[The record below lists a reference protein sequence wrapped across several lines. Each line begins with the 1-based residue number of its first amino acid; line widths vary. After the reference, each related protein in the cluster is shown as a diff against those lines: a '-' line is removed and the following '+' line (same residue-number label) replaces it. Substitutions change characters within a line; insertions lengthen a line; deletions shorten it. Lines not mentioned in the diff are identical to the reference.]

1 MEDRVESSS
10 PRHAVP
16 DRQEDVL
23 ERNRAETFNERLRR
37 RWQEARTLL
46 CVGLDGEIE
55 RMPEQFRR
63 GLAPG
68 ETNGTADEH
77 ERRIES
83 ALTEYHIAIV
93 EATADLV
100 CAYKPNI
107 AFYEQHGP
115 AGLRALIA
123 VIAYIQKKYPEIPV
137 LLDAK
142 RGDIGS
148 TSQAYARA
156 LFDVY
161 GADAVTAQPYLGYDA
176 LEPFLGRAD
185 RGVFILC
192 RTSNPGASELQDL
205 SVRADESES
214 ETLYLRVARRVAN
227 EWNANGNCGLV
238 VGATYPE
245 ELRQVRRDRGRSA
258 DPRAGRGRAG
268 RRPGGDGARRNRQR
282 RPGPAHQ
289 RLARHSLCLDG
300 RRLRQRGAATGGLAA
315 HGDRAAAWRPRKQ
328 RRLPQERRGSSE
340 RSRTGRIPMS
350 DLTETQRAFAD
361 ALLATGAVKF
371 GAFRLKLHEKQ
382 PDAPLSPIYVDL
394 RTLRSFPDALDDAVL
409 TLVEMIAARRASLSI
424 STPTCHRPRPRS
436 SPSSRTSPASA

>member
-1 MEDRVESSS
+1 MEDRVENSS

-16 DRQEDVL
+16 ARQEDVL
-23 ERNRAETFNERLRR
+23 ERNRAETFTERLRR

-63 GLAPG
+63 GLTPG
-68 ETNGTADEH
+68 EASGTSAER
-77 ERRIES
+77 ERRIEA
-83 ALTEYHIAIV
+83 ALTEYHTAIV

-123 VIAYIQKKYPEIPV
+123 IIAYIQKKYPEIPV

-156 LFDVY
+156 LFDIY

-176 LEPFLGRAD
+176 LEPFLSRAD

-205 SVRADESES
+205 SVDAESGEA
-214 ETLYLRVARRVAN
+214 EPLYLRVARQVAN
-227 EWNANGNCGLV
+227 EWNTNGNCGLV

-245 ELRQVRRDRGRSA
+245 ELRRVREIVGDLPILAPGVGA
-258 DPRAGRGRAG
+258 QGGDLEATVRAGIDSAG
-268 RRPGGDGARRNRQR
+268 QGLLISVSRSILYASTGDDFASAARRQAGWLRM
-282 RPGPAHQ
+282 AIE
-289 RLARHSLCLDG
+289 
-300 RRLRQRGAATGGLAA
+300 RQRGGPGNSGTF
-315 HGDRAAAWRPRKQ
+315 
-328 RRLPQERRGSSE
+328 RRNGP
-340 RSRTGRIPMS
+340 
-350 DLTETQRAFAD
+350 
-361 ALLATGAVKF
+361 AV
-371 GAFRLKLHEKQ
+371 
-382 PDAPLSPIYVDL
+382 
-394 RTLRSFPDALDDAVL
+394 
-409 TLVEMIAARRASLSI
+409 
-424 STPTCHRPRPRS
+424 
-436 SPSSRTSPASA
+436 ASATAQGEAQ

>member
-1 MEDRVESSS
+1 MLGGSEWIEERMTVEDRVETSSH
-10 PRHAVP
+10 RHAVP
-16 DRQEDVL
+16 ARQEDVL

-63 GLAPG
+63 GLALD
-68 ETNGTADEH
+68 EANGSSPEER
-77 ERRIES
+77 ERRIEA

-115 AGLRALIA
+115 AGLRALITI
-123 VIAYIQKKYPEIPV
+123 IAYVQKKYPEIPV

-176 LEPFLGRAD
+176 LEPFLGRTD

-205 SVRADESES
+205 SVRTDENGDEP
-214 ETLYLRVARRVAN
+214 LYLRVARRVAN
-227 EWNANGNCGLV
+227 EWNAHGNCGLV

-245 ELRQVRRDRGRSA
+245 ELRRVREIVGDLPILAPGVGA
-258 DPRAGRGRAG
+258 QGGDLEATVRAGIDSARQGLLISVSRAILYAST
-268 RRPGGDGARRNRQR
+268 GDDFASAARRQAGWLRMEIE
-282 RPGPAHQ
+282 
-289 RLARHSLCLDG
+289 
-300 RRLRQRGAATGGLAA
+300 RQRGG
-315 HGDRAAAWRPRKQ
+315 P
-328 RRLPQERRGSSE
+328 GSS
-340 RSRTGRIPMS
+340 
-350 DLTETQRAFAD
+350 
-361 ALLATGAVKF
+361 
-371 GAFRLKLHEKQ
+371 GAFRKNG
-382 PDAPLSPIYVDL
+382 A
-394 RTLRSFPDALDDAVL
+394 AV
-409 TLVEMIAARRASLSI
+409 
-424 STPTCHRPRPRS
+424 
-436 SPSSRTSPASA
+436 ASAATQSESR

>member
-1 MEDRVESSS
+1 MTVEDRVESSS

-23 ERNRAETFNERLRR
+23 ERHRAETFTERLRR

-68 ETNGTADEH
+68 DDGDEF
-77 ERRIES
+77 ERRIEA

-176 LEPFLGRAD
+176 LEPFLSRAD
-185 RGVFILC
+185 RGVFVLC

-205 SVRADESES
+205 SVRAGGDVAEP
-214 ETLYLRVARRVAN
+214 LYLSV
-227 EWNANGNCGLV
+227 
-238 VGATYPE
+238 
-245 ELRQVRRDRGRSA
+245 
-258 DPRAGRGRAG
+258 
-268 RRPGGDGARRNRQR
+268 
-282 RPGPAHQ
+282 
-289 RLARHSLCLDG
+289 
-300 RRLRQRGAATGGLAA
+300 
-315 HGDRAAAWRPRKQ
+315 
-328 RRLPQERRGSSE
+328 
-340 RSRTGRIPMS
+340 
-350 DLTETQRAFAD
+350 
-361 ALLATGAVKF
+361 
-371 GAFRLKLHEKQ
+371 
-382 PDAPLSPIYVDL
+382 
-394 RTLRSFPDALDDAVL
+394 
-409 TLVEMIAARRASLSI
+409 
-424 STPTCHRPRPRS
+424 
-436 SPSSRTSPASA
+436 

>member
-1 MEDRVESSS
+1 MSGGSEQIEEYMTVEDQVESGS
-10 PRHAVP
+10 PRHAAP
-16 DRQEDVL
+16 AWQEDVL
-23 ERNRAETFNERLRR
+23 ERHRAETFTERLRR

-68 ETNGTADEH
+68 DNGDEYA
-77 ERRIES
+77 RRIER

-156 LFDVY
+156 LFEVY

-176 LEPFLGRAD
+176 LEPFLGRAG

-192 RTSNPGASELQDL
+192 RTSNPGASELQNL
-205 SVRADESES
+205 SVRAEGAESEP
-214 ETLYLRVARRVAN
+214 LYLRVARQVAN

-245 ELRQVRRDRGRSA
+245 ELRQVREIVGDLPILAPGVGA
-258 DPRAGRGRAG
+258 QGGDLEATVRAGIDSAGQGLLISVSRAILYASS
-268 RRPGGDGARRNRQR
+268 GDDFASAARRQAGWLRMEIE
-282 RPGPAHQ
+282 
-289 RLARHSLCLDG
+289 
-300 RRLRQRGAATGGLAA
+300 RQRG
-315 HGDRAAAWRPRKQ
+315 
-328 RRLPQERRGSSE
+328 
-340 RSRTGRIPMS
+340 
-350 DLTETQRAFAD
+350 
-361 ALLATGAVKF
+361 GAGNS
-371 GAFRLKLHEKQ
+371 GAFRKNG
-382 PDAPLSPIYVDL
+382 A
-394 RTLRSFPDALDDAVL
+394 AL
-409 TLVEMIAARRASLSI
+409 
-424 STPTCHRPRPRS
+424 
-436 SPSSRTSPASA
+436 ASANAPGESR

>member
-1 MEDRVESSS
+1 MSGGSDEIEEQITVEDQVENSS

-16 DRQEDVL
+16 ARQEDVL
-23 ERNRAETFNERLRR
+23 ERNRAETFTERLRR

-46 CVGLDGEIE
+46 CVGLDGEIN
-55 RMPEQFRR
+55 RMPEQFQR
-63 GLAPG
+63 GLASG
-68 ETNGTADEH
+68 EASGTDVRR
-77 ERRIES
+77 ERRIEA

-123 VIAYIQKKYPEIPV
+123 IIAYIQKKYPEIPV

-176 LEPFLGRAD
+176 LEPFLNRAD

-192 RTSNPGASELQDL
+192 RTSNPGARELQDL
-205 SVRADESES
+205 SVGASGDETEP
-214 ETLYLRVARRVAN
+214 LYLRLARRVAN

-245 ELRQVRRDRGRSA
+245 ELCQVREIVGDLPILAPGVGA
-258 DPRAGRGRAG
+258 QGGDLEATVRAGIDSVGQGLLISVSRSILYASS
-268 RRPGGDGARRNRQR
+268 GD
-282 RPGPAHQ
+282 
-289 RLARHSLCLDG
+289 D
-300 RRLRQRGAATGGLAA
+300 
-315 HGDRAAAWRPRKQ
+315 
-328 RRLPQERRGSSE
+328 
-340 RSRTGRIPMS
+340 
-350 DLTETQRAFAD
+350 FA
-361 ALLATGAVKF
+361 
-371 GAFRLKLHEKQ
+371 
-382 PDAPLSPIYVDL
+382 S
-394 RTLRSFPDALDDAVL
+394 
-409 TLVEMIAARRASLSI
+409 AARRQAGWLRLAI
-424 STPTCHRPRPRS
+424 ERQRS
-436 SPSSRTSPASA
+436 GPGNSGTFRRNGPAVASAAAQGEAQ

>member
-1 MEDRVESSS
+1 MTVEDRVESNS
-10 PRHAVP
+10 PRHAIP

-23 ERNRAETFNERLRR
+23 ERHRAETFTERLRR

-63 GLAPG
+63 GLDPG
-68 ETNGTADEH
+68 EPNGNSADERQ
-77 ERRIES
+77 RRIEA
-83 ALTEYHIAIV
+83 ALTEYHTAIV

-123 VIAYIQKKYPEIPV
+123 IIAYIQKKYPEIPV

-176 LEPFLGRAD
+176 LEPFLSRAD

-205 SVRADESES
+205 SVGITNDEAEP
-214 ETLYLRVARRVAN
+214 LYLRVARQVAH

-245 ELRQVRRDRGRSA
+245 ELRHVRDIVGDLPILA
-258 DPRAGRGRAG
+258 PGVGAQGGDLEATVRAGVDSVGQGLLISVSRAILYASSG
-268 RRPGGDGARRNRQR
+268 HDFASAARRQAGWLRMEIE
-282 RPGPAHQ
+282 
-289 RLARHSLCLDG
+289 
-300 RRLRQRGAATGGLAA
+300 RQRGGPGTSGAFHKNGAAMTSAAT
-315 HGDRAAAWRPRKQ
+315 Q
-328 RRLPQERRGSSE
+328 SE
-340 RSRTGRIPMS
+340 SR
-350 DLTETQRAFAD
+350 
-361 ALLATGAVKF
+361 
-371 GAFRLKLHEKQ
+371 
-382 PDAPLSPIYVDL
+382 
-394 RTLRSFPDALDDAVL
+394 
-409 TLVEMIAARRASLSI
+409 
-424 STPTCHRPRPRS
+424 
-436 SPSSRTSPASA
+436 

>member
-1 MEDRVESSS
+1 MTVEDRVETSS

-23 ERNRAETFNERLRR
+23 ERHRAETFNERLRR

-68 ETNGTADEH
+68 ETNGNGADER
-77 ERRIES
+77 ERRIEA

-100 CAYKPNI
+100 CAYKPNS

-123 VIAYIQKKYPEIPV
+123 IIAYIQKKYPEIPV

-156 LFDVY
+156 AFDVY

-176 LEPFLGRAD
+176 LEPFLSRAD
-185 RGVFILC
+185 RGVFVLC

-205 SVRADESES
+205 SVGANNEDTEP
-214 ETLYLRVARRVAN
+214 LYLRVARRVAN

-238 VGATYPE
+238 VGSTYPE
-245 ELRQVRRDRGRSA
+245 ELRQVREIAGDLPILAPGVGA
-258 DPRAGRGRAG
+258 QGGDLEATVRAGIDSSSQGLLISVSRAILYAST
-268 RRPGGDGARRNRQR
+268 GDDFASAARRQAGWLRMEIE
-282 RPGPAHQ
+282 
-289 RLARHSLCLDG
+289 
-300 RRLRQRGAATGGLAA
+300 RQRGGPGNSGVFRKNGAAVAS
-315 HGDRAAAWRPRKQ
+315 AAAQ
-328 RRLPQERRGSSE
+328 GE
-340 RSRTGRIPMS
+340 
-350 DLTETQRAFAD
+350 
-361 ALLATGAVKF
+361 
-371 GAFRLKLHEKQ
+371 
-382 PDAPLSPIYVDL
+382 
-394 RTLRSFPDALDDAVL
+394 
-409 TLVEMIAARRASLSI
+409 AR
-424 STPTCHRPRPRS
+424 
-436 SPSSRTSPASA
+436 

>member
-1 MEDRVESSS
+1 VEDRVESSS
-10 PRHAVP
+10 PRHAIP

-68 ETNGTADEH
+68 ETNGNGADER
-77 ERRIES
+77 ERRIEA

-148 TSQAYARA
+148 TNQAYARA

-176 LEPFLGRAD
+176 LEPFLSRAD

-245 ELRQVRRDRGRSA
+245 ELRQVREIVGDLPILAPGVGA
-258 DPRAGRGRAG
+258 QGGDLEATVRAGVDSVGQGLLISVSRAILYASS
-268 RRPGGDGARRNRQR
+268 GDDFASAARRQAGWLRMEIE
-282 RPGPAHQ
+282 
-289 RLARHSLCLDG
+289 
-300 RRLRQRGAATGGLAA
+300 RQRGG
-315 HGDRAAAWRPRKQ
+315 P
-328 RRLPQERRGSSE
+328 GSS
-340 RSRTGRIPMS
+340 
-350 DLTETQRAFAD
+350 
-361 ALLATGAVKF
+361 
-371 GAFRLKLHEKQ
+371 GAFRKNG
-382 PDAPLSPIYVDL
+382 A
-394 RTLRSFPDALDDAVL
+394 AV
-409 TLVEMIAARRASLSI
+409 
-424 STPTCHRPRPRS
+424 
-436 SPSSRTSPASA
+436 ASAAAQGESR

>member
-1 MEDRVESSS
+1 MEDRVEISS

-23 ERNRAETFNERLRR
+23 ERHRAETFTERLRR

-68 ETNGTADEH
+68 DDGDEY
-77 ERRIES
+77 ERRIAA

-123 VIAYIQKKYPEIPV
+123 IIAYIQKKYPEIPV

-156 LFDVY
+156 AFDVY

-176 LEPFLGRAD
+176 LEPFLSRAD
-185 RGVFILC
+185 RGVFVLC

-205 SVRADESES
+205 SVGTNNEDTEP
-214 ETLYLRVARRVAN
+214 LYLRVARRVAN

-238 VGATYPE
+238 VGSTYPE
-245 ELRQVRRDRGRSA
+245 ELRQVREIAGDLPILAPGVGA
-258 DPRAGRGRAG
+258 QGGDLEATVRAGIDSSSQGLLISVSRAILYAST
-268 RRPGGDGARRNRQR
+268 GDDFASAARRQAGWLRMEIE
-282 RPGPAHQ
+282 
-289 RLARHSLCLDG
+289 
-300 RRLRQRGAATGGLAA
+300 RQRGGPGNS
-315 HGDRAAAWRPRKQ
+315 GVFRKNGAAA
-328 RRLPQERRGSSE
+328 
-340 RSRTGRIPMS
+340 
-350 DLTETQRAFAD
+350 
-361 ALLATGAVKF
+361 
-371 GAFRLKLHEKQ
+371 
-382 PDAPLSPIYVDL
+382 
-394 RTLRSFPDALDDAVL
+394 
-409 TLVEMIAARRASLSI
+409 
-424 STPTCHRPRPRS
+424 
-436 SPSSRTSPASA
+436 ASAAAQGEAR

>member
-10 PRHAVP
+10 PRHAIP

-68 ETNGTADEH
+68 ETNGNGADER
-77 ERRIES
+77 ERRIEA

-148 TSQAYARA
+148 TSQAYAARVVRCLRRRRGHSAA
-156 LFDVY
+156 L
-161 GADAVTAQPYLGYDA
+161 
-176 LEPFLGRAD
+176 
-185 RGVFILC
+185 
-192 RTSNPGASELQDL
+192 PG
-205 SVRADESES
+205 
-214 ETLYLRVARRVAN
+214 LR
-227 EWNANGNCGLV
+227 
-238 VGATYPE
+238 
-245 ELRQVRRDRGRSA
+245 
-258 DPRAGRGRAG
+258 RAGAVPRSRGS
-268 RRPGGDGARRNRQR
+268 RRLHPLPHLESRRQR
-282 RPGPAHQ
+282 ATG
-289 RLARHSLCLDG
+289 SLCAN
-300 RRLRQRGAATGGLAA
+300 RR
-315 HGDRAAAWRPRKQ
+315 
-328 RRLPQERRGSSE
+328 E
-340 RSRTGRIPMS
+340 RS
-350 DLTETQRAFAD
+350 
-361 ALLATGAVKF
+361 
-371 GAFRLKLHEKQ
+371 
-382 PDAPLSPIYVDL
+382 
-394 RTLRSFPDALDDAVL
+394 
-409 TLVEMIAARRASLSI
+409 
-424 STPTCHRPRPRS
+424 
-436 SPSSRTSPASA
+436 